1 LRARSGLTVD
11 KAIALDDMQRGAKG
25 RAERIDRRQRRDL
38 DPFCV
43 DAL

>member
-1 LRARSGLTVD
+1 
-11 KAIALDDMQRGAKG
+11 MQRGAEG